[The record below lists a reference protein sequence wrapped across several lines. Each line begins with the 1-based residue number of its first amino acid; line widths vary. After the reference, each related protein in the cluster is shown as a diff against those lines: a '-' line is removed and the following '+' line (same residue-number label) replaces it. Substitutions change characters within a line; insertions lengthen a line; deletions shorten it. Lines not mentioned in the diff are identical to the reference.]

1 MTDGDGITKWIGI
14 KQIGAGMQ
22 QTRVTAY
29 LAPHGFVKQVA
40 AELTGVQAVHGRLV
54 IAQGPPQTS
63 HWAQNIWLEPHAHR
77 IRSITDGARTL
88 RAIQRNWVMY
98 SCRWH
103 RRSKLIQEK
112 LPHVSA
118 KPLRFP
124 DQAPTAPLGS
134 WTLLAPDTLLASP
147 SCSSAFPNGEVQFV
161 ECKHGSPSRAYLKLW
176 EVFTLTQR
184 MPSPGELCLDA
195 GASPGGWTWVLHQLG
210 ARVLAVDRSE
220 LTPEIMRLPGVTYRR
235 ADAFS
240 IRPGQD
246 GPFNWIFWDVACYPE
261 KLYQWLSLWLN
272 SGKRCNFVITLK
284 FQGNSSYGAIN
295 TFAALPHKALL
306 HLSHNKHEL
315 TWISLA

>member
-1 MTDGDGITKWIGI
+1 MIPWIG
-14 KQIGAGMQ
+14 ADML

-29 LAPHGFVKQVA
+29 LAPQGFVKQVA
-40 AELTGVQAVHGRLV
+40 AELEGVQAVHGRLV

-63 HWAQNIWLEPHAHR
+63 YWAQNTWLEPHTLR
-77 IRSITDGARTL
+77 IRSIADCAKAL

-98 SCRWH
+98 SFRWH

-112 LPHVSA
+112 LPYVSA
-118 KPLRFP
+118 RPLRFP
-124 DQAPTAPLGS
+124 GLVPAAPLGS
-134 WTLLAPDTLLASP
+134 WTLLAPDILLASP
-147 SCSSAFPNGEVQFV
+147 RCSSAFPHGEVRFV

-184 MPSPGELCLDA
+184 MPSPGEPCLDA

-210 ARVLAVDRSE
+210 ARVLAVDRTE
-220 LTPEIMRLPGVTYRR
+220 LAPELMRLPGVMYRK
-235 ADAFS
+235 ANAFS

-246 GPFNWIFWDVACYPE
+246 GPFKWIFWDVACYPE

-272 SGKRCNFVITLK
+272 SGKCCNFVCTLK
-284 FQGNSSYGAIN
+284 FQGNSNYGAID
-295 TFAALPHKALL
+295 TFAALPHTALL

-315 TWISLA
+315 TWISLEEKPAALGGS